1 MTKDEADAAGGNG
14 TARTQE
20 GDGVVAIVSCATV
33 KVASTMKAALCRS
46 RSEFFF
52 FFFLTS

>member
-33 KVASTMKAALCRS
+33 KVASTMKAALRRS